1 MRGPNIYPQTQNVLV
16 NFLPTFSLQTKCVC
30 SSLGGKTGTDQLED
44 AKPIQ
49 EAPIHDYSPN
59 HSTVGKRQN
68 QHAGRT
74 FRLTHYS
81 RHVRFHHSKVNGL
94 TT

>member
-1 MRGPNIYPQTQNVLV
+1 MGICVGPIFTLRLKMIWLTSFPH
-16 NFLPTFSLQTKCVC
+16 
-30 SSLGGKTGTDQLED
+30 SSLGGKMGTDQLED

-49 EAPIHDYSPN
+49 EAPIHGYSPN
-59 HSTVGKRQN
+59 PRTVGKRQN

-74 FRLTHYS
+74 FRLTYYS